1 MKYDS
6 ISMFSAK
13 VDFWK
18 ICIKIVDTI
27 FPKKLLCGNFDSPL
41 SQRISRRHITNFR
54 CFSKKNQNMIIDDT
68 DNDNDNIIIRDNSN
82 KCMEIKLFDVAK
94 HTFLSASIVKNNF
107 VILSQKSY
115 ENL

>member
-1 MKYDS
+1 MIQS
-6 ISMFSAK
+6 PCLAL
-13 VDFWK
+13 
-18 ICIKIVDTI
+18 
-27 FPKKLLCGNFDSPL
+27 KLTFVKFALRLLTLCGNFDSPL

-68 DNDNDNIIIRDNSN
+68 DNDNDNIIIRDKSN

-115 ENL
+115 EIL